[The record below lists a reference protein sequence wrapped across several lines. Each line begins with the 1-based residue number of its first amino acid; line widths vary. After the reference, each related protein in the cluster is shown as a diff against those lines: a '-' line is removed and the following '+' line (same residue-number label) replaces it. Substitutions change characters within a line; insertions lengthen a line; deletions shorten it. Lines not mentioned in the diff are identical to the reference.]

1 MNKTVNLL
9 LKTLEQYAEPK
20 YLEFF
25 HKLSPDIKAL
35 GVRSPILQKI
45 VKKFIKEHDLLKA
58 LDKLDTN
65 APYEL
70 LYAKAFAI
78 SQLEFGEVKL
88 AKIKEFLP
96 YLNGWA
102 LCDGFCT
109 LLKDTK
115 LHQKEYFDFILPLF
129 SSNQEF
135 TQRFALVMALIYF
148 NEQEYLP
155 TLFKIFDE
163 TNTRHYY
170 VHMAV
175 AWAIATI
182 YCYHKEETYAY
193 LKDCK
198 LSKSTFNQTI
208 RKICE
213 SKLPTC
219 EDKELVKKLKR
230 I

>member
-9 LKTLEQYAEPK
+9 LKTLEQNAEPK
-20 YLEFF
+20 YLDFF

-35 GVRSPILQKI
+35 GVRSLILQKI
-45 VKKFIKEHDLLKA
+45 VKKFSKEHDLLKA

-70 LYAKAFAI
+70 LFAKAFAI

-96 YLNGWA
+96 YINGWA

-135 TQRFALVMALIYF
+135 TQRFAFVMALIYF

-175 AWAIATI
+175 A
-182 YCYHKEETYAY
+182 
-193 LKDCK
+193 
-198 LSKSTFNQTI
+198 
-208 RKICE
+208 
-213 SKLPTC
+213 
-219 EDKELVKKLKR
+219 
-230 I
+230 

>member
-1 MNKTVNLL
+1 MNKTAMLL
-9 LKTLEQYAEPK
+9 LKALEQHSEPK

-25 HKLSPDIKAL
+25 HKLSRNLKAL
-35 GVRSPILQKI
+35 GVRAPILQKL
-45 VKKFIKEHDLLKA
+45 VKNFSKEHDLLKA

-70 LYAKAFAI
+70 LYAKEFAI
-78 SQLEFGEVKL
+78 SKLEFSEVKL

-102 LCDGFCT
+102 ICDGFCT
-109 LLKDTK
+109 LLKDCK
-115 LHQKEYFDFILPLF
+115 LHQKEYFKFILPLF
-129 SSNQEF
+129 NSKREF
-135 TQRFALVMALIYF
+135 TQRFAIVMSLIYF

-155 TLFKIFDE
+155 TLFMIFDE

-170 VHMAV
+170 VHMAL

-182 YCYHKEETYAY
+182 YCYHKEEAYSY
-193 LKDCK
+193 LKNCK
-198 LSKSTFNQTI
+198 LSTRTYNQTI

-219 EDKELVKKLKR
+219 EDKEIVKKLKR